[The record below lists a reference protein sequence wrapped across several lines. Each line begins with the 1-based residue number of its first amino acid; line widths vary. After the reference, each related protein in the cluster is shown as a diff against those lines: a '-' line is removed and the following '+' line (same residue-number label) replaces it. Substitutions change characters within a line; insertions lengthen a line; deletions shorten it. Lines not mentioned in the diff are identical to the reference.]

1 MRTTR
6 LLPLLPAMTLAVAL
20 AGCGDDAPYSD
31 TATLYDIVTY
41 EGSAHGVARFAMR
54 ASNDSP
60 LLTFTATGVDV
71 DPDIGEGDRMLLG
84 YIPASGRPYT
94 SGEVSVVSTG
104 AINNVPLKEDA
115 IADIRW
121 DADPIYLNSIWRTG
135 CYINVY
141 CRVSYS
147 AKPRLLSIV
156 ADRETLGDPVPQ
168 LYLVH
173 DLLGEPDSYT
183 RRAYLSVDISGVW
196 QLEGCRGVT
205 VHVADS
211 NLPKMEYTFMKT
223 DN

>member
-1 MRTTR
+1 MMPTR
-6 LLPLLPAMTLAVAL
+6 LFPLLPAMALAVAL
-20 AGCGDDAPYSD
+20 TGCGDDAPYSD

-41 EGSAHGVARFAMR
+41 GGSVGGVATFTMR

-60 LLTFTATGVDV
+60 LLTLTATGVDV
-71 DPDIGEGDRMLLG
+71 NPAIKEGDRMLLG
-84 YIPASGRPYT
+84 YIPASGTPYA

-104 AINNVPLKEDA
+104 AINNVPMTEDA

-147 AKPRLLSIV
+147 AKPRLLSLV
-156 ADRETLGDPVPQ
+156 ADCETLGDPVPQ

-183 RRAYLSVDISGVW
+183 RRAYLSADISDVW
-196 QLEGCRGVT
+196 RLETCRGVT

-211 NLPKMEYTFMKT
+211 NLPTTEYIFMKT

>member
-6 LLPLLPAMTLAVAL
+6 LLPLLSTMTLAVAL

-141 CRVSYS
+141 CRVCYS

-183 RRAYLSVDISGVW
+183 RRAYLSADISGVW

-211 NLPKMEYTFMKT
+211 NLPKTEYTFMKT

>member
-1 MRTTR
+1 MRSTR
-6 LLPLLPAMTLAVAL
+6 LFPLLPAMTLAVAL
-20 AGCGDDAPYSD
+20 TGCGDDVPYSD

-41 EGSAHGVARFAMR
+41 GGSEDGVAIFAMR

-60 LLTFTATGVDV
+60 LLTLTATGVDV
-71 DPDIGEGDRMLLG
+71 DPAIGEGDRMLLG
-84 YIPASGRPYT
+84 YIPASGVPYT
-94 SGEVSVVSTG
+94 SGEVSVVSMG
-104 AINNVPLKEDA
+104 AINNVPMKEDA

-147 AKPRLLSIV
+147 AKPRLLSLV

-183 RRAYLSVDISGVW
+183 RRAYLSVDISDVW
-196 QLEGCRGVT
+196 RLETCRGVT

-211 NLPKMEYTFMKT
+211 NLPTTEYTFMKT

>member
-1 MRTTR
+1 MRPTR
-6 LLPLLPAMTLAVAL
+6 LFLLLPAMTLAVAL
-20 AGCGDDAPYSD
+20 TGCGDDVPYSD

-41 EGSAHGVARFAMR
+41 GGSEDGVAIFAMR

-60 LLTFTATGVDV
+60 LLTLTATGVDV
-71 DPDIGEGDRMLLG
+71 DPAIGEGDRMLLG
-84 YIPASGRPYT
+84 YIPASGVPYT
-94 SGEVSVVSTG
+94 SGEVSVVSMG
-104 AINNVPLKEDA
+104 AINNVPMKEDA

-147 AKPRLLSIV
+147 AKPRLLSLV

-183 RRAYLSVDISGVW
+183 RRAYLSVDVSDVW
-196 QLEGCRGVT
+196 RLETCRGIT

-211 NLPKMEYTFMKT
+211 NLPTTEYTFMKT

>member
-1 MRTTR
+1 MRPTR
-6 LLPLLPAMTLAVAL
+6 LFPLLPAMTLAVAL
-20 AGCGDDAPYSD
+20 TGCGDDAPYSD

-41 EGSAHGVARFAMR
+41 GGSEDGVAIFAMR
-54 ASNDSP
+54 ASDDSP
-60 LLTFTATGVDV
+60 LLTFTAAGVDV
-71 DPDIGEGDRMLLG
+71 DPAIGEGDRMLLG
-84 YIPASGRPYT
+84 YIPASGVPYT
-94 SGEVSVVSTG
+94 SGEVSVVSMG
-104 AINNVPLKEDA
+104 AINNVPMKEDA

-147 AKPRLLSIV
+147 AKPRLLSLV

-183 RRAYLSVDISGVW
+183 RRAYLSVDISDVW
-196 QLEGCRGVT
+196 RLETCRGVT

-211 NLPKMEYTFMKT
+211 NLPTTEYTFMKT

>member
-1 MRTTR
+1 MRPTR
-6 LLPLLPAMTLAVAL
+6 LFTLLPAMTLAVAL
-20 AGCGDDAPYSD
+20 TGCGDDAPYSAA
-31 TATLYDIVTY
+31 ATLYDIVTY
-41 EGSAHGVARFAMR
+41 GGSVDGVAIFAMR

-60 LLTFTATGVDV
+60 LLTLTATGVDV
-71 DPDIGEGDRMLLG
+71 DPAIGEGDRMLLG
-84 YIPASGRPYT
+84 YIPASGVPYT
-94 SGEVSVVSTG
+94 SGEVSVVSMG
-104 AINNVPLKEDA
+104 AINNVPMKEDA

-147 AKPRLLSIV
+147 AKPRLLLLV

-183 RRAYLSVDISGVW
+183 RRAYLSADISDVW
-196 QLEGCRGVT
+196 RLETCRGVT

-211 NLPKMEYTFMKT
+211 NLPTTEYTFMKT